1 MTLPGSLRLILRL
14 VLREI
19 PHSLRHF
26 GILIACIALG
36 VGAIVAVVSLSRAL
50 NEGLSRE
57 GRVILG
63 ADAAFTLIQ
72 REATAAEKAALER
85 YGRLSELTQS
95 RAMALSD
102 KSESAL
108 VEIKAVDDLYP
119 IAGRLELL
127 GPAGP
132 ETRPLA
138 VLLEPDAAGH
148 PGLIADPVLTG
159 RLNIALGDRVR
170 LGLGAITPTI

>member
-1 MTLPGSLRLILRL
+1 MAGSFRLILRL
-14 VLREI
+14 VAREI

-72 REATAAEKAALER
+72 REATSAEKAAIAR
-85 YGRLSELTQS
+85 HGRLAELAQARGMAVSE
-95 RAMALSD
+95 
-102 KSESAL
+102 KGESAL
-108 VEIKAVDDLYP
+108 VEIKAVDGSY
-119 IAGRLELL
+119 
-127 GPAGP
+127 
-132 ETRPLA
+132 PLA
-138 VLLEPDAAGH
+138 G
-148 PGLIADPVLTG
+148 
-159 RLNIALGDRVR
+159 
-170 LGLGAITPTI
+170 